1 MSEPLLQKIQSPAD
15 IKDFS
20 QEQITQLCE
29 EIRETLIE
37 TVAMNGGHLASNLG
51 VVEITVAM
59 HRVFDS
65 PHDRFVFDVGHQC
78 YTHKLLTGRREWFH
92 TLRTEGG
99 MSGFPKPSE
108 SPHDPMIAG
117 HSSTSISASCGLAA
131 AKKLQ
136 GDDGHVVALI
146 GDGALTGGLAYEGLN
161 NLGRQHQRTIV
172 ILNDNKMSISKN
184 VGSMARYLAAIRTRH
199 TYIRVKT
206 KISRGLNRLPWIGS
220 RINRVLFRSKKALK
234 GAILHRRGTIFED
247 MGFLYI
253 GPVDGHNEKVLER
266 TLRVARSMTDRP
278 VLIHICTVKGKGY
291 EPAEVKPKIFHG
303 LSGFDIDSGEPKH
316 GGTTFSDVFAESLC
330 GLAAEDE
337 TICAV
342 TAAMKSG
349 TGLSGFA
356 SDYRRRFFDVG
367 IAEGHAV
374 TFSAGLAAGGMRP
387 VFAVYSSFLQRGYD
401 QIIHDV
407 AIQNL
412 NVTLAVDRA
421 GIVGE
426 DGETHQGLF
435 DVAML
440 GTVPHV
446 LIYSPAYFSEMLP
459 MLRKCLYDYPGV
471 TAIRYPRGGEPYRP
485 EDFEAA
491 GHDYDVLDGGSR
503 RVLAVTY
510 GRIFGSLCLAGETL
524 RQEGQAVSLLK
535 LGLVKPIPSGALA
548 CAAAYD
554 SVVFFEEGIRHG
566 GVAEDFCARLHDAG
580 WHGQFAIVAV
590 DERFVPHAKVDS
602 SLAGLGLDAK
612 GMTRRL
618 RQALA
623 DASDGRTEKPL
634 V

>member
-1 MSEPLLQKIQSPAD
+1 MAGLLDTINSPAD
-15 IKDFS
+15 IKAFS

-29 EIRETLIE
+29 EIRERLIE
-37 TVAMNGGHLASNLG
+37 TVALNGGHLASNLG

-65 PHDRFVFDVGHQC
+65 PHDQFVFDVGHQC
-78 YTHKLLTGRREWFH
+78 YTHKLLTGRREWFS

-108 SPHDPMIAG
+108 SEHDPMIAG
-117 HSSTSISASCGLAA
+117 HSSTSISAASGLAA

-136 GDDGHVVALI
+136 GDDGYVVAVI

-161 NLGRQHQRTIV
+161 NLGRLPQRTIV

-199 TYIRVKT
+199 TYIRIKT
-206 KISRGLNRLPWIGS
+206 KLYRGLNRIPWLG
-220 RINRVLFRSKKALK
+220 RKINGVLFRSKNALK

-266 TLRVARSMTDRP
+266 TLNVAKSMPDRP

-291 EPAEVKPKIFHG
+291 EPAELKPKVFHG
-303 LSGFDIDSGEPKH
+303 IAGFDIDSGDPKH
-316 GGTTFSDVFAESLC
+316 GSTTFSDVFARSLSELAEQDESV
-330 GLAAEDE
+330 
-337 TICAV
+337 CAV

-349 TGLSGFA
+349 TGLGEFA
-356 SDYRRRFFDVG
+356 TNFRHRFFDVG

-374 TFSAGLAAGGMRP
+374 TFCAGMAANHMRP
-387 VFAVYSSFLQRGYD
+387 VFAVYSSFLQRAYD

-435 DVAML
+435 DTAML
-440 GTVPHV
+440 GTVPNV
-446 LIYSPAYFSEMLP
+446 RIYCPAYFSEMMP
-459 MLRKCLYDYPGV
+459 MLRKCMYDYSGV
-471 TAIRYPRGGEPYRP
+471 TAIRYPRGSEKYKP
-485 EDFEAA
+485 EGFAA
-491 GHDYDVLDGGSR
+491 EGSDYDILGSVQSG
-503 RVLAVTY
+503 VLAVTY
-510 GRIFGSLCLAGETL
+510 GRIFGSLCQASEKLQA
-524 RQEGQAVSLLK
+524 EGHAVGVLK
-535 LGLVKPIPSGALA
+535 LGLVKPIAEGALA
-548 CAAAYD
+548 YAKQFD
-554 SVVFFEEGIRHG
+554 SIVFFEEGIKHG
-566 GVAEDFCARLHDAG
+566 GVAEDMCARLHETG
-580 WHGQFAIVAV
+580 WQGRYSVVAP
-590 DERFVPHAKVDS
+590 DECFVPHASVNA
-602 SLAGLGLDAK
+602 SLAKIGLDEE
-612 GMTRRL
+612 GMY
-618 RQALA
+618 
-623 DASDGRTEKPL
+623 RTL
-634 V
+634 LTQFAHGN